1 MVGTNFSNFSALSH
15 KTIKTVALRQPQV
28 GEGRQCAPV
37 AAGSFRSEGANHF
50 IPVPWFWKGFQFF
63 FLTPLLFDQRRVRA
77 AVTSMEIQA
86 LMLRRAYE
94 LGTLS
99 GMKDHRAAPTAGKR
113 RAREQGPILARRRLQ
128 EEYWRFYR
136 TDDLILE
143 AESYDVRAFCG
154 GELVRHYRRVDKA
167 GP

>member
-1 MVGTNFSNFSALSH
+1 
-15 KTIKTVALRQPQV
+15 
-28 GEGRQCAPV
+28 
-37 AAGSFRSEGANHF
+37 
-50 IPVPWFWKGFQFF
+50 
-63 FLTPLLFDQRRVRA
+63 
-77 AVTSMEIQA
+77 MELQA

-99 GMKDHRAAPTAGKR
+99 GMKDLRAAPTAGKR

-167 GP
+167 SRTSLFKRANPSVYFSFTENRFSPTSWQ

>member
-1 MVGTNFSNFSALSH
+1 M
-15 KTIKTVALRQPQV
+15 
-28 GEGRQCAPV
+28 
-37 AAGSFRSEGANHF
+37 
-50 IPVPWFWKGFQFF
+50 F
-63 FLTPLLFDQRRVRA
+63 FLGP
-77 AVTSMEIQA
+77 SSCHESEMELQA

-99 GMKDHRAAPTAGKR
+99 GMKDLRAAPTAGKR

-143 AESYDVRAFCG
+143 AETYDVRAFCG

-167 GP
+167 SRPPSERSKSVGYNFLLQKIGVSSTSWQ

>member
-1 MVGTNFSNFSALSH
+1 
-15 KTIKTVALRQPQV
+15 
-28 GEGRQCAPV
+28 
-37 AAGSFRSEGANHF
+37 
-50 IPVPWFWKGFQFF
+50 
-63 FLTPLLFDQRRVRA
+63 
-77 AVTSMEIQA
+77 MELQA

-99 GMKDHRAAPTAGKR
+99 GMKDLRAAPTAGKR

-167 GP
+167 SRPPSQ

>member
-1 MVGTNFSNFSALSH
+1 MSKH
-15 KTIKTVALRQPQV
+15 Q
-28 GEGRQCAPV
+28 
-37 AAGSFRSEGANHF
+37 AGLE
-50 IPVPWFWKGFQFF
+50 
-63 FLTPLLFDQRRVRA
+63 L
-77 AVTSMEIQA
+77 QA

-99 GMKDHRAAPTAGKR
+99 GMKDLRAAPTAGKR

-136 TDDLILE
+136 TDDLILA

-154 GELVRHYRRVDKA
+154 GELVRHYHRVDKA
-167 GP
+167 SRPPSKRGNQSFVSIFFTKSGFS